1 MNKFN
6 WGPHMANENNQM
18 RKLLS
23 KEFFSEDVNIYQK
36 YFKVKENDVVM
47 DLGASI
53 GPFTYNILPQRP
65 KLVYCVEASKEQ
77 LPTLLKNTDYYQN
90 CITINKAIHSKDENV
105 FMQQVYGEADNNN
118 DVPTFTTP
126 KLVEGIRFET
136 LVKEYNINQID
147 FLKTDCE
154 GGEYDVFNFENRWWI
169 RDNVR
174 YIAGEFHL
182 SSPELKEKFRKFRD
196 SYLKIFSNFKVE
208 AVCGTDIKWDLWN
221 ESFIQKYNE
230 VIIYIDNKLK

>member
-36 YFKVKENDVVM
+36 YFKVQKNDVVM

-105 FMQQVYGEADNNN
+105 FMQQVYCEADNNN

-136 LVKEYNINQID
+136 LVKEYNINTID

>member
-36 YFKVKENDVVM
+36 YFKVQKNDVVM

-53 GPFTYNILPQRP
+53 GPFTYNILPQKP

-136 LVKEYNINQID
+136 LVKEYNINTID

>member
-6 WGPHMANENNQM
+6 WGWMSDVNNQM

-23 KEFFSEDVNIYQK
+23 KEFFTDVIDVYQK

-53 GPFTYNILPQRP
+53 GPFAYNILPQKPR
-65 KLVYCVEASKEQ
+65 LVYCVEASKEQ

-90 CITINKAIHSKDENV
+90 VICINKAIHNKNEDV
-105 FMQQVYGEADNNN
+105 FMEQIYGEADNDN

-136 LVKEYNINQID
+136 LVKKYNINTID

-182 SSPELKEKFRKFRD
+182 SSTELKHKFREFRD

-221 ESFIQKYNE
+221 EGFIQKYNE
-230 VIIYIDNKLK
+230 VIIYIDNKL

>member
-36 YFKVKENDVVM
+36 YFKVQKNDVVM

-53 GPFTYNILPQRP
+53 GPFTYNILPQKP

>member
-36 YFKVKENDVVM
+36 YFKVQKNDVVM

>member
-136 LVKEYNINQID
+136 LVKEYNINTID

-182 SSPELKEKFRKFRD
+182 SSPQLKEKFRKFRD

>member
-136 LVKEYNINQID
+136 LVKEYNINTID

>member
-36 YFKVKENDVVM
+36 YFKVQKNDVVM

-136 LVKEYNINQID
+136 LVKEYNINTID